1 MTYDIGC
8 PVLDKMHR
16 SLYDKTI
23 VILNTSTRTRTNRLK
38 AEHICCN
45 SYFVSYFPILNLNKP
60 RVTSIY

>member
-38 AEHICCN
+38 AGE
-45 SYFVSYFPILNLNKP
+45 NL
-60 RVTSIY
+60 VGSAASIVCHKIFTEWSDLSINT